1 MHVTQIGAVMTDFS
15 RNELIWGVKNQQKLK
30 NKHVTVF
37 GLGGVGGFALEALAR
52 AGVGNF
58 TIIDFDTVSA
68 SNINRQLI
76 ALNSSVGKKKTQLF
90 KDRILDINPEINV
103 TAIDDFFFEGN
114 INSCF
119 DKKTDFVV
127 DAIDSLRS
135 KTELLSYCYE
145 NKIPVVTSMGAGNRQ
160 DPTQLYISDIKDIE
174 NKKCTFTKNVLY
186 QLKKRGIES
195 GITAVCS
202 RENPQVLQKI
212 SVSENIKT
220 ANGETFEFNK
230 ITPGSTPFVP
240 AVAGY
245 YMGWYVLKS
254 FLMSD

>member
-1 MHVTQIGAVMTDFS
+1 MTDFS
-15 RNELIWGVKNQQKLK
+15 RNELIWGKENQQKLR
-30 NKHVTVF
+30 NRHVTVF
-37 GLGGVGGFALEALAR
+37 GLGGVGGFALESLAR
-52 AGVGNF
+52 AGIENF
-58 TIIDFDTVSA
+58 TIVDFDTVSD
-68 SNINRQLI
+68 SNINRQII
-76 ALNSSVGKKKTQLF
+76 ALNSTVGQKKTDLF
-90 KDRILDINPEINV
+90 KQRLLDINPAINLECIGDFYHENLNEEIFK
-103 TAIDDFFFEGN
+103 T
-114 INSCF
+114 
-119 DKKTDFVV
+119 KTDYVV
-127 DAIDSLRS
+127 DAIDTMRS
-135 KTELLSYCYE
+135 KIDLLVYCRE
-145 NKIPVVTSMGAGNRQ
+145 NNIPVITSMGAGNRF
-160 DPTQLYISDIKDIE
+160 DPTQLYITDIKDIE

-245 YMGWYVLKS
+245 YMGWYVLKC